1 MFDVINN
8 PTIKQYYNFSTDL
21 DIAKVAS
28 SKGHYVSYFS
38 PRELDLVG
46 AKLAITP
53 CGLAGFAVTK
63 TGKLIALFKHPKF
76 KEKNV
81 LARMLPLAKLM
92 GAREL
97 ECFDGYL
104 ATQYKLGGF
113 REVSRSSWNDEYAP
127 ADWPET
133 AQKPDYLTMR
143 V

>member
-1 MFDVINN
+1 MFDVINK
-8 PTIKQYYNFSTDL
+8 PTNKQYYNFSTDL

-38 PRELDLVG
+38 AIELDRLG

-53 CGLAGFAVTK
+53 CGTAGFAVTK
-63 TGKLIALFKHPKF
+63 NNKLIAVFKHKDN
-76 KEKNV
+76 KTKNI

-97 ECFDGYL
+97 GCFDGFL

-133 AQKPDYLTMR
+133 AEKPDYLIMR